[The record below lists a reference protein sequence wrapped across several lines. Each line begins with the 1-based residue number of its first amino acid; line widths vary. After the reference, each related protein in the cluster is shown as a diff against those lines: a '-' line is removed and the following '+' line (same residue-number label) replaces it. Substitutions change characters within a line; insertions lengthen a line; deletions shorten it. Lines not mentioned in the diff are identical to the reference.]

1 MVGIALLDALATYT
15 GDLWLKR
22 AGESI
27 AHELRLQM
35 YAHLQRLSLAYH
47 DRRQKGDLV
56 TRLTGDANSVGTLFS
71 ENLGT
76 IAQAILTL
84 VGMMIV
90 SLLIDPLIG
99 VAMIAVAPVLGFVT
113 AHYRREVRLA
123 ARKQRKREGEIA
135 SLAAESLSAMRV
147 VKAFGGERYEAERVS
162 RAQRGAP
169 RAGRD
174 RRQPRGAVLAAW
186 STCWARWPSPA
197 SSCSARSGRRRARSA
212 SATSS

>member
-35 YAHLQRLSLAYH
+35 YSHLQRLSLAYH

-76 IAQAILTL
+76 IAQA
-84 VGMMIV
+84 
-90 SLLIDPLIG
+90 S
-99 VAMIAVAPVLGFVT
+99 
-113 AHYRREVRLA
+113 
-123 ARKQRKREGEIA
+123 
-135 SLAAESLSAMRV
+135 
-147 VKAFGGERYEAERVS
+147 
-162 RAQRGAP
+162 
-169 RAGRD
+169 
-174 RRQPRGAVLAAW
+174 
-186 STCWARWPSPA
+186 
-197 SSCSARSGRRRARSA
+197 
-212 SATSS
+212 

>member
-1 MVGIALLDALATYT
+1 
-15 GDLWLKR
+15 
-22 AGESI
+22 
-27 AHELRLQM
+27 
-35 YAHLQRLSLAYH
+35 
-47 DRRQKGDLV
+47 
-56 TRLTGDANSVGTLFS
+56 
-71 ENLGT
+71 
-76 IAQAILTL
+76 
-84 VGMMIV
+84 MIV

-162 RAQRGAP
+162 ERSEE
-169 RAGRD
+169 
-174 RRQPRGAVLAAW
+174 RRQQGVIAANLEARFSGVVDVLGAVAVAAVLVLGAFR
-186 STCWARWPSPA
+186 T
-197 SSCSARSGRRRARSA
+197 GRRARSA